1 MSIAIF
7 ISLSLVVVSKNELPK
22 TEEKIPLLEV
32 TGGERGKLGIDKN
45 INETNIGE
53 YLNRPDANTVEE
65 YIEAII
71 YNHNYIRLSYA
82 LNYKTPIEYRT
93 QLGFN

>member
-32 TGGERGKLGIDKN
+32 TGGERRKLGIDKN
-45 INETNIGE
+45 INETNIDE
-53 YLNRPDANTVEE
+53 KRRFNSRRNNR
-65 YIEAII
+65 
-71 YNHNYIRLSYA
+71 RLS
-82 LNYKTPIEYRT
+82 RM
-93 QLGFN
+93 FFF

>member
-1 MSIAIF
+1 MSIEIF

-32 TGGERGKLGIDKN
+32 TGGERGKLGINKN

>member
-45 INETNIGE
+45 INETNIGK

>member
-22 TEEKIPLLEV
+22 PEEKIPLLEV
-32 TGGERGKLGIDKN
+32 TGGERRKLGINKN
-45 INETNIGE
+45 INETNIDE

-82 LNYKTPIEYRT
+82 LNY
-93 QLGFN
+93 

>member
-32 TGGERGKLGIDKN
+32 TGGERGKLGINKN

-93 QLGFN
+93 QLGFK

>member
-32 TGGERGKLGIDKN
+32 TGGERGKLGINKN

>member
-32 TGGERGKLGIDKN
+32 TGGERRKLGIDKN
-45 INETNIGE
+45 INETNIDE

>member
-32 TGGERGKLGIDKN
+32 TGGKREKLEINKN